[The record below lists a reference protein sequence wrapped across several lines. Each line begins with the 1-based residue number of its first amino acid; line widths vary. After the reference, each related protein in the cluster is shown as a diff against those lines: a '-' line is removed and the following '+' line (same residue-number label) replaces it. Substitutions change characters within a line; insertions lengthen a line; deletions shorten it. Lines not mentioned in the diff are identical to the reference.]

1 MLFLYFWCLG
11 ILLYLNS
18 KLLLRHDDFIKV
30 IIEGKIEGRRKR
42 GRPRRAYMEQLKE
55 NIEVESYRELKE
67 KAENRTEWKL
77 LHRQEPS
84 S

>member
-1 MLFLYFWCLG
+1 
-11 ILLYLNS
+11 
-18 KLLLRHDDFIKV
+18 
-30 IIEGKIEGRRKR
+30 
-42 GRPRRAYMEQLKE
+42 MEQLKE

-84 S
+84 SWINDDETANIFLGFRSQNGKTEPL